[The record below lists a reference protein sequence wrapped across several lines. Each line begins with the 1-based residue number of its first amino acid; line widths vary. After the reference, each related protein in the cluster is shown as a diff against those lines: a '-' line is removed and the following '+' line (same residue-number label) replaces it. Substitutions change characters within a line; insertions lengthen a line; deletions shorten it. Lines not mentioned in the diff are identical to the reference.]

1 MNPRQSPRSTR
12 IDLRIPNDLLET
24 VQSLARDRF
33 NAPIHHISGKPE
45 ITPVIV
51 DLIRLG
57 ITALDDHHP
66 DTRPDSHPE
75 TYPDNVVT
83 REEMTAAIE
92 SLRTE
97 FQPALELAGK

>member
-1 MNPRQSPRSTR
+1 MNARQSSRSTR

-75 TYPDNVVT
+75 TYPDNLVT
-83 REEMTAAIE
+83 VDQLETAIE
-92 SLRTE
+92 TLRSE